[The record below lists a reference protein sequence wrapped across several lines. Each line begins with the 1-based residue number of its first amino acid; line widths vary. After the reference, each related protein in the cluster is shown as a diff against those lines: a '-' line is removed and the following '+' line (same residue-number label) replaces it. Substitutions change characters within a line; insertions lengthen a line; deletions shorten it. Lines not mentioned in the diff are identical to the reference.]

1 MSARKYLKIFTNLY
15 LYMRYTLLNTIG
27 SMSVVI
33 SVRIRREIKEILEQ
47 NNVNI
52 SEEIRRF
59 LEELAWKIKIRKFV
73 EEWDKILTEVRSSEE
88 GFSVRSVG
96 EDRGG
101 H

>member
-1 MSARKYLKIFTNLY
+1 
-15 LYMRYTLLNTIG
+15 
-27 SMSVVI
+27 MSVVI

-73 EEWDKILTEVRSSEE
+73 EEWDKILTEMRPSEE
-88 GFSVRSVG
+88 GFSVRSVR
-96 EDRGG
+96 EDRENDPSPP
-101 H
+101 